1 MSSSDSTDPME
12 AYKKAMTKGSEAQKD
27 FIRQFSNIQQDA
39 MQNYF
44 AVLQSLTFHNAMF
57 KTTVQSGGRISIPEA
72 ERQAL
77 NIEDGDL
84 VQVIVVPIERRR
96 KGSLQMEPGLW
107 LSACKEL
114 QDDFIKHH
122 RLFDVWC
129 VTAVS
134 YHYKL
139 PFWNFIIFSGVL

>member
-1 MSSSDSTDPME
+1 MTSNESTDPVE
-12 AYKKAMTKGSEAQKD
+12 AFKKVVEKGSEAQKD
-27 FIRQFSNIQQDA
+27 FLKQFSSIQQDA

-44 AVLQSLTFHNAMF
+44 AVLRGISYYNAMF

-96 KGSLQMEPGLW
+96 K
-107 LSACKEL
+107 KE
-114 QDDFIKHH
+114 
-122 RLFDVWC
+122 
-129 VTAVS
+129 
-134 YHYKL
+134 
-139 PFWNFIIFSGVL
+139 